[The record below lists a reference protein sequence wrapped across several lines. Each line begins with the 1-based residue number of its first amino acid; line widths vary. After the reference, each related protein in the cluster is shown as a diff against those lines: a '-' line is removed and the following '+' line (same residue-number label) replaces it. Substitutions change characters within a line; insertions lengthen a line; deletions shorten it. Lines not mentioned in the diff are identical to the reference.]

1 MTIATDLSDDRALVS
16 ISSGVYGIFHTVV
29 NRKNLCKLG
38 SVRRLIDDDDDSN
51 YKNNSSSSSSSKSN
65 IDDDDEGSSAW
76 SYYSPYS
83 STACPSKGSYRIRKY
98 FTVAAPSQDRE
109 LQYTPDLKVDIYRQ
123 SDNELIG
130 CVETG
135 TPATTNVAAR
145 HSKHGE
151 IALSVAVALFVV
163 CFGVL
168 LYLSYRRKKRLEK
181 SVTDRQYHY
190 YSSNGQTHVA
200 AFDQGRIRR
209 ERREKALLEQQEPH
223 HHHHHQQEHDHQQH
237 LEQRE

>member
-38 SVRRLIDDDDDSN
+38 SVRRLIDDDDDDSN
-51 YKNNSSSSSSSKSN
+51 YKNNNNSSSSKSN

-83 STACPSKGSYRIRKY
+83 STACPSIGSYRIRKY

-223 HHHHHQQEHDHQQH
+223 HHHHQQEHDHQQH